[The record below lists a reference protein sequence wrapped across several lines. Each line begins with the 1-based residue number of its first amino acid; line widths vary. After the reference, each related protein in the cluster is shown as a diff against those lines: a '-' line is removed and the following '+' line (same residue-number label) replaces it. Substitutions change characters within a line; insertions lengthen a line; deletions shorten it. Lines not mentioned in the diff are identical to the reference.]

1 MKRVAIVLAG
11 GDGFTE
17 KREVPRQFINVYDKP
32 ILVYTLEGFQRHPQI
47 DEIEVVC
54 VDGWQQITWAYAK
67 QFNIT
72 KLKWVVTGGDSIQES
87 IRNGV
92 FNLEVEL
99 SHDDIVVIHDGIR
112 PLIDESVLTDV
123 LLVAKNKGNAI
134 SALPYNEQLFIISDE
149 DPSITTGY
157 ISRDTIKRV
166 LTPQAFMFGEL
177 LDAYQKAFEQNLGIG
192 NDSYTD
198 TLMVDLGYKLYFS
211 VGSEKNIKLSS
222 EDDFNMFKMYLH
234 QDKDIWLK

>member
-1 MKRVAIVLAG
+1 M
-11 GDGFTE
+11 
-17 KREVPRQFINVYDKP
+17 
-32 ILVYTLEGFQRHPQI
+32 
-47 DEIEVVC
+47 
-54 VDGWQQITWAYAK
+54 
-67 QFNIT
+67 
-72 KLKWVVTGGDSIQES
+72 TGGNSIQES

-92 FNLEVEL
+92 FNLGKEL

-134 SALPYNEQLFIISDE
+134 SALPYNEQLFIISEE
-149 DPSITTGY
+149 DSSITTEY

-177 LDAYQKAFEQNLGIG
+177 LDAYQKAFAQNLGIG
-192 NDSYTD
+192 KDSYTD

-211 VGSEKNIKLSS
+211 VGSEKNSKLST
-222 EDDFNMFKMYLH
+222 EDDFNMFKTYLH

>member
-1 MKRVAIVLAG
+1 MKNVAIVLAG
-11 GDGFTE
+11 GDGIVE
-17 KREVPRQFINVYDKP
+17 KRDVPRQFINVFDKP

-72 KLKWVVTGGDSIQES
+72 KLKRVVTGGESIQES

-92 FNLEVEL
+92 FSLKDDT
-99 SHDDIVVIHDGIR
+99 SDDDIVIIHDGIR

-123 LLVAKNKGNAI
+123 LHVAANKGNAI

-149 DPSITTGY
+149 DDTITTEY
-157 ISRDTIKRV
+157 IPRDTIKRV
-166 LTPQAFMFGEL
+166 LTPQAYRYSVLYEV
-177 LDAYQKAFEQNLGIG
+177 YKKAFDEKVGIG
-192 NDSYTD
+192 KDSYTD
-198 TLMVDLGYKLYFS
+198 TLMVDQGYKLYFS
-211 VGSEKNIKLSS
+211 VGSEKNVKLSS
-222 EDDFNMFKMYLH
+222 ADDFEMFKMYLH
-234 QDKDIWLK
+234 QEKDVWLK